1 MQKFLKIL
9 YAFSSLK
16 NVVANVL
23 RCHKSIIRQYIALTY
38 YCFELCEDFIHII
51 IARLKKVKMKEIGY
65 QRSVNGQAFTIFGW
79 KNYGLIS
86 EMSSRR
92 VDENVRLL
100 QKLSLDMC
108 RNLYL

>member
-1 MQKFLKIL
+1 MLLQM
-9 YAFSSLK
+9 YC
-16 NVVANVL
+16 VVISQSFENT
-23 RCHKSIIRQYIALTY
+23 ITY

-92 VDENVRLL
+92 VDENVRCLWTCAETFIY
-100 QKLSLDMC
+100 S
-108 RNLYL
+108 

>member
-1 MQKFLKIL
+1 M
-9 YAFSSLK
+9 YC
-16 NVVANVL
+16 VVISQSFDNT
-23 RCHKSIIRQYIALTY
+23 ITY

-100 QKLSLDMC
+100 QKLSLHMR
-108 RNLYL
+108 RNIFNGE